1 MKHKEFTLSDVNI
14 ILNMPEKE
22 YIDTLL
28 SLVNLTD
35 KERET
40 IDMYYFKGLR
50 DIDIAEK
57 HGKYYYFVIMIENN
71 SNNITKIIQ
80 AIPNILKQAQNKYVD
95 DNSIIQIAKSQGI
108 DLNKVLSVISQYENN
123 IIVVGIAK
131 KFGVDIVAVKNKIQ
145 SLVNR

>member
-1 MKHKEFTLSDVNI
+1 
-14 ILNMPEKE
+14 
-22 YIDTLL
+22 
-28 SLVNLTD
+28 
-35 KERET
+35 
-40 IDMYYFKGLR
+40 
-50 DIDIAEK
+50 
-57 HGKYYYFVIMIENN
+57 MIENN

-95 DNSIIQIAKSQGI
+95 DNSIIQIAKSQGV

-123 IIVVGIAK
+123 IIVVSIAQ

>member
-1 MKHKEFTLSDVNI
+1 
-14 ILNMPEKE
+14 
-22 YIDTLL
+22 
-28 SLVNLTD
+28 
-35 KERET
+35 
-40 IDMYYFKGLR
+40 
-50 DIDIAEK
+50 
-57 HGKYYYFVIMIENN
+57 MIENN
-71 SNNITKIIQ
+71 TNNITKIIQ

-123 IIVVGIAK
+123 IIVVSVAQ

>member
-1 MKHKEFTLSDVNI
+1 
-14 ILNMPEKE
+14 
-22 YIDTLL
+22 
-28 SLVNLTD
+28 
-35 KERET
+35 
-40 IDMYYFKGLR
+40 
-50 DIDIAEK
+50 
-57 HGKYYYFVIMIENN
+57 MIENN

-95 DNSIIQIAKSQGI
+95 DNSIIQIAKSQGV

-131 KFGVDIVAVKNKIQ
+131 RFGVDIVAVKNKIQ

>member
-1 MKHKEFTLSDVNI
+1 
-14 ILNMPEKE
+14 
-22 YIDTLL
+22 
-28 SLVNLTD
+28 
-35 KERET
+35 
-40 IDMYYFKGLR
+40 
-50 DIDIAEK
+50 
-57 HGKYYYFVIMIENN
+57 MIENN
-71 SNNITKIIQ
+71 TNNITKIIQ

-123 IIVVGIAK
+123 IIVVSIAQ

>member
-1 MKHKEFTLSDVNI
+1 
-14 ILNMPEKE
+14 
-22 YIDTLL
+22 
-28 SLVNLTD
+28 
-35 KERET
+35 
-40 IDMYYFKGLR
+40 
-50 DIDIAEK
+50 
-57 HGKYYYFVIMIENN
+57 MIENN

-123 IIVVGIAK
+123 IIVVSIAQ